1 MYQHHQQAINAITG
15 KLGAREEV
23 LGIIIGG
30 SIAHGYASDT
40 SDLDIMIVLSGEDYQ
55 QAMRTGEIGFFET
68 ESTPYEGGYV
78 DGKCVSMDYIRK
90 AAEFGSEPAKYA
102 FKDAFVSFSRVDGLE
117 EWIQAAS
124 RYPIEKKEENIQKFY
139 AQFETWKW
147 YFYEGLKRN
156 NQLLMDYSRTN
167 YILFAGR
174 LILAYNETLFP
185 SYKWLLKELEKAEK
199 KPVNFMQQM
208 NDVIELKTPE
218 SVELL
223 YNSIIGF
230 HNWYNSDEHWTVRF
244 MIDSQLNW
252 VDGAVP
258 VLDL

>member
-1 MYQHHQQAINAITG
+1 MYQHHQTAISAVTD
-15 KLGAREEV
+15 KLGARQDV

-30 SIAHGYASDT
+30 SIAHGYASET
-40 SDLDIMIVLSGEDYQ
+40 SDLDVMIVLSEEDYQ
-55 QAMRTGEIGFFET
+55 QALRTGDIGFFET

-78 DGKCVSMDYIRK
+78 DGKCVSVEYIRK
-90 AAEFGSEPAKYA
+90 VAEYGSEPARFA
-102 FKDAFVSFSRVDGLE
+102 FKDAIVSYSRLNGLE
-117 EWIQAAS
+117 ELIHTAAS
-124 RYPIEKKEENIQKFY
+124 YPLDNKEENIQKFY
-139 AQFETWKW
+139 AQLETWKW
-147 YFYEGLKRN
+147 YFYEGLKRS

-167 YILFAGR
+167 YVLFAGR

-199 KPVNFMQQM
+199 KPDKFMKLM

-218 SVELL
+218 SIELL

-230 HNWYNSDEHWTVRF
+230 HNWYTSDEHWTVRF

-252 VDGAVP
+252 VDGMVP